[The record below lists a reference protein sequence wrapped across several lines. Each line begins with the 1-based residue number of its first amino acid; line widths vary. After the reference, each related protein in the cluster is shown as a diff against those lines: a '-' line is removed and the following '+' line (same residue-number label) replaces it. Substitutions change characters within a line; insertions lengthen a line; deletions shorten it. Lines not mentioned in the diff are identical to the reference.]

1 VNPRG
6 VVASVHDLHAQLE
19 PVLAQLE
26 CSLFEA
32 RGTEANLRTAGEA
45 DAFEW
50 ASEHAP
56 VEDGVVVLVV
66 EDDDRIA
73 AVRERRNFE
82 DDGLF
87 ARGLHLAGDHVLRCG
102 EVAVVVVHLHADR
115 AALGAHPVHPDH
127 QIPVPFGLRGQR
139 GRRQQEGDQGDEAHS
154 PQHSHAGATL
164 GCVRGFLVRTLICAL
179 GLWLAARFV
188 DGIHIE
194 EDWTLLLAAI
204 LLGLANAVVR
214 PIVVVLTFPI
224 TLVTL
229 GLFLFVVNAAM
240 LLLVA
245 WMLDGFVVDGWWAA
259 FFGWVIVGL
268 TSWIASSFV
277 GPRGD
282 IEIFEVRR

>member
-1 VNPRG
+1 
-6 VVASVHDLHAQLE
+6 
-19 PVLAQLE
+19 
-26 CSLFEA
+26 
-32 RGTEANLRTAGEA
+32 
-45 DAFEW
+45 
-50 ASEHAP
+50 
-56 VEDGVVVLVV
+56 
-66 EDDDRIA
+66 
-73 AVRERRNFE
+73 
-82 DDGLF
+82 
-87 ARGLHLAGDHVLRCG
+87 
-102 EVAVVVVHLHADR
+102 
-115 AALGAHPVHPDH
+115 
-127 QIPVPFGLRGQR
+127 
-139 GRRQQEGDQGDEAHS
+139 
-154 PQHSHAGATL
+154 
-164 GCVRGFLVRTLICAL
+164 VRGFLVRTLICAL